1 MDFLRNRD
9 GSSPLGLEELVTT
22 IIFRESVDIYDGSSG
37 DKMGYQSIIVEPTQT
52 QVGSTLRPC
61 YRVIMTAQW
70 TSETSRSLADQDDG
84 IEIDEDDDDEE
95 ALLDACIPNDNM
107 PRVTTHYKYVCGYVS
122 PTLVTYNEKIELDG
136 NVCELLYLPKQMKYQ
151 TTIRSVNGGGG
162 GGLQSTTNTR
172 NTITKTRFSNPLR
185 ATASTVFECQNG
197 ELTTHRERMMSWEG
211 ELSREIDASFCPM
224 LLTDSAQVILLRL
237 WNARRPE
244 FLETRCMGLEPDLSL
259 FDVVIRRIPET
270 LPLYQ
275 SDGHVIDYLQGYE
288 VQELH
293 DNQRIML
300 RSFWLKSNS
309 SLCMIK
315 RLNSPCVHV
324 SEDMVYI
331 ESKFLIL
338 FHSITFSRMVSFF
351 LLLLFMSHMWMCVS
365 TSEGLFLIFFSL
377 PN

>member
-9 GSSPLGLEELVTT
+9 GSSPLGVEELVAT

-52 QVGSTLRPC
+52 QVGSILRPC

-70 TSETSRSLADQDDG
+70 TSEAKRSLADENDDDD
-84 IEIDEDDDDEE
+84 IEIDEDDDDDDE
-95 ALLDACIPNDNM
+95 ALLDACIPNNSM
-107 PRVTTHYKYVCGYVS
+107 SRVKTHYKYVCGYVS

-151 TTIRSVNGGGG
+151 MTIRSVNGGGV
-162 GGLQSTTNTR
+162 GLQSPSTNNNRKTT
-172 NTITKTRFSNPLR
+172 TKTHFNNPLR
-185 ATASTVFECQNG
+185 ATASTVFDRQNG
-197 ELTTHRERMMSWEG
+197 DLAHRERMMSWEG

-244 FLETRCMGLEPDLSL
+244 FVETRCMGLEPDLSL

-275 SDGHVIDYLQGYE
+275 SDGHVADYLQGYE

-293 DNQRIML
+293 TNQHIML

-309 SLCMIK
+309 SVCMIK

-324 SEDMVYI
+324 SEDMLYL
-331 ESKFLIL
+331 EGKFLVLSPNPIL
-338 FHSITFSRMVSFF
+338 FRDSR
-351 LLLLFMSHMWMCVS
+351 LFP
-365 TSEGLFLIFFSL
+365 GRL
-377 PN
+377 